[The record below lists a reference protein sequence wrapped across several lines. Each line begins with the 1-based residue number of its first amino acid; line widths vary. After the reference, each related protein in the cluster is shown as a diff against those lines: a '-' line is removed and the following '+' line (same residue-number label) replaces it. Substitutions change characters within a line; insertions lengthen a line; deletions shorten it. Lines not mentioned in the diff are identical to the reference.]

1 MKTTLPQLSSFS
13 LVLAESKSQLA
24 AKIIKLNS
32 HGQLR
37 LAAVS
42 GYLGSIRKL
51 CKSQRDEA
59 EQLEELRRKT
69 RKYFVY
75 KRQSSL
81 TDTKLSQIHNFY
93 KIYFYFN
100 SVFPKLTATIP
111 YHIWITV
118 SYIFHFKKMAVFPYK
133 SGLEEESPN
142 PVFGFN
148 DQNWKLNL
156 MDYTVQE
163 QVLNDK
169 ASFFLLH
176 VSAA

>member
-24 AKIIKLNS
+24 VKIIKLNS

-59 EQLEELRRKT
+59 EQLEDLRRKT

-75 KRQSSL
+75 KRRSSF
-81 TDTKLSQIHNFY
+81 TDTKLSQIQDF
-93 KIYFYFN
+93 FLFN
-100 SVFPKLTATIP
+100 YVSWSWQQP
-111 YHIWITV
+111 YHITSGSLSFTYFILKRWG
-118 SYIFHFKKMAVFPYK
+118 YFLL

-142 PVFGFN
+142 PVFGFD

-156 MDYTVQE
+156 ID
-163 QVLNDK
+163 
-169 ASFFLLH
+169 
-176 VSAA
+176 

>member
-24 AKIIKLNS
+24 VKIIKLNS

-59 EQLEELRRKT
+59 EQLEDLRRKT

-75 KRQSSL
+75 KRRSSF

-93 KIYFYFN
+93 EIFFILIMF
-100 SVFPKLTATIP
+100 SQSWQQP
-111 YHIWITV
+111 YHITSGSLSFTYFILKRWG
-118 SYIFHFKKMAVFPYK
+118 YFFL

-142 PVFGFN
+142 PVFGFD

-156 MDYTVQE
+156 ID
-163 QVLNDK
+163 
-169 ASFFLLH
+169 
-176 VSAA
+176 